1 MVDILNQLEEQMKK
15 LDYAGRDDIDNPA
28 SLNKVGVLALQG
40 DFKEH
45 IDILKKIGVDGVEVR
60 IIKDLKDVYAL
71 IIPGGESTT
80 IITLMLRTGLF
91 HEIKKKCR
99 NGMSIYGTCA
109 GAILLAKEIVNS
121 NLPSLGLIDISIERN
136 AYGRQ
141 IESFEAEIEVK
152 EEGIVK
158 GMFIRAPVITKI
170 GKNVEVLAKLN
181 NVVVAARQGR
191 VFVTTFHPELAGN
204 VKMHELF
211 LDTVSPS
218 LL

>member
-141 IESFEAEIEVK
+141 IESFEAEVEVK
-152 EEGIVK
+152 DE
-158 GMFIRAPVITKI
+158 
-170 GKNVEVLAKLN
+170 
-181 NVVVAARQGR
+181 
-191 VFVTTFHPELAGN
+191 
-204 VKMHELF
+204 
-211 LDTVSPS
+211 
-218 LL
+218 